1 MSIRNHNRSD
11 QFAQNDNSDD
21 DYLLEQ
27 SLVKVEADLSKKNS
41 FVSMDDIENGDDIV
55 WSDGDS
61 LTWPEVEDT
70 IDNGS
75 DILVAEALDET
86 KAKTIVNSSQVEDI
100 YDFDSS
106 DDEELVAAEEEI
118 TGQTSFS
125 SIKSELTTSSNYKT
139 PSSKNISSPSSSIN
153 SIASSSPEN
162 VKTNVTSTPLL
173 SSKQLTSHKVLMRKR
188 KASEFIKELTSRD
201 SPSMDENFVE
211 SPPNSVKKKRRN
223 RHISAGFAEQ
233 LQKLI
238 TSQNLEINFWNHRKN
253 SFNEKKSS
261 IEVQILTECKSYGLS
276 ITFCNVVKHNQI
288 GQTEKDDDLSNYS
301 HVIAI
306 FTGETKTSIKYKT
319 GDCVEIFEP
328 WQRLDIPAK
337 DSPVLICTYF
347 GILSNTKTESI
358 VGDGSQNSDVRTAVD
373 IQKLLNSSRSALS
386 PDESRIPLSKDL
398 RRRRLIFHSSNLS
411 SIGSDESKAGNEFD
425 QTKNETRSIKSSLTL
440 VTSSDDGSLYGSST
454 SLHAAIESSS
464 LFKHPNSVSFIGRI
478 QRICSTIA
486 RNSTS
491 SRTDSRKNN
500 VVKSIIH
507 RASSSSSYCQQ
518 KWMLIVQDLCGTF
531 TEIIVDC
538 QVSQLNS
545 WHHCLREGEGK
556 CFKFS
561 NLDVA
566 NRTNSQKSPVLFSLL
581 KSLPL
586 NDDNEYKNLQN
597 IDNNNSCSNCYIL
610 TARAGESSAT
620 LIPSNEEYL
629 YESITASFDAYSYP
643 KISSLYSV
651 KMLSGECQRVS
662 TAVKVVYIR
671 HDDDPNSNIQQISSS
686 NVSFSQLGLYVYA
699 TDSSILSKSI
709 PQTPN
714 ESNDCNT
721 SQLLRNEP
729 IVMIHLDKTVVLL
742 NSLVQ
747 CLGEKNCLLYIKD
760 LCIKKKGKGKS
771 HSNCNFF
778 ADRYSIVCKAT
789 SEKDVKNETIGIPDN
804 IYNNLLSIDLKSLPR
819 LQLSNTNRNLVCIE
833 GQLLDLDKESIKF
846 YFHCMA
852 CKKKNFIYDDRYV
865 RRCHKCKPSQ
875 ITCKLGFEVQ
885 ASLETEESI
894 AQCFDLKMTIND
906 IVLGNLIAPERLRS
920 CPTEDLGYLK
930 GNKIGPLNG
939 YVRKKLINKCNNRTT
954 FIIEE
959 IALSN

>member
-211 SPPNSVKKKRRN
+211 K
-223 RHISAGFAEQ
+223 
-233 LQKLI
+233 
-238 TSQNLEINFWNHRKN
+238 
-253 SFNEKKSS
+253 KKSS

-358 VGDGSQNSDVRTAVD
+358 VGDGSQNSGVRTAVD

-709 PQTPN
+709 PRTPN

-747 CLGEKNCLLYIKD
+747 CLD
-760 LCIKKKGKGKS
+760 
-771 HSNCNFF
+771 SNCNFF

-804 IYNNLLSIDLKSLPR
+804 IYNNLLSIDLKSLRR